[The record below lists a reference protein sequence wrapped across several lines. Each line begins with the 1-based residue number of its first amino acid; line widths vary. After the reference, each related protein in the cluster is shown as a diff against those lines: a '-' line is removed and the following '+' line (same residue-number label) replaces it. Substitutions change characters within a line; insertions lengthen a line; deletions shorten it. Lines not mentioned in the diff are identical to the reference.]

1 MKEKFDVAI
10 IGAGLAGLSCAT
22 ELKRNKIDFHI
33 FESSD
38 QVGGRVRS
46 DFVDGFILDRG
57 FQLYNPS
64 YEEGKKI
71 LDYKNLDLK
80 PFTPGVAIRDEK
92 KLKII
97 TDPFR
102 SKDFRL
108 NFLLKLPG
116 SFRSKIGLISYF
128 LKYLIQSD
136 AQIAISDD
144 ISALEALNKSK
155 INKELLDKLLR
166 PFLQGVFLESNLETS
181 RKFLDVVLK
190 TFLRGTPSIPAQG
203 MQAIPNQLAES
214 IGFENISLNTKVE
227 KISTNSLVVNDRV
240 IEAKKIVVA
249 TDLNTAA
256 IWQLVPQ
263 KTMRGVS
270 TWYFEADKEVESVV
284 NSLPILFVDG
294 QNKGPLTNAVVLS
307 NAAKSYAPKDKVLVS
322 ASAIKPFE
330 EASESE
336 ILHHLEK
343 LFGVSTTNWNLIKKY
358 EIKDALPAM
367 LPPYSLIDS
376 NKLNENLFIA
386 GDHRATSSINGALLS
401 GRNTAIS
408 VKVSLGI

>member
-80 PFTPGVAIRDEK
+80 PFTPGIAIRDEK

-128 LKYLIQSD
+128 LK
-136 AQIAISDD
+136 
-144 ISALEALNKSK
+144 
-155 INKELLDKLLR
+155 
-166 PFLQGVFLESNLETS
+166 
-181 RKFLDVVLK
+181 
-190 TFLRGTPSIPAQG
+190 
-203 MQAIPNQLAES
+203 
-214 IGFENISLNTKVE
+214 
-227 KISTNSLVVNDRV
+227 
-240 IEAKKIVVA
+240 
-249 TDLNTAA
+249 
-256 IWQLVPQ
+256 
-263 KTMRGVS
+263 
-270 TWYFEADKEVESVV
+270 
-284 NSLPILFVDG
+284 
-294 QNKGPLTNAVVLS
+294 
-307 NAAKSYAPKDKVLVS
+307 
-322 ASAIKPFE
+322 
-330 EASESE
+330 
-336 ILHHLEK
+336 
-343 LFGVSTTNWNLIKKY
+343 
-358 EIKDALPAM
+358 
-367 LPPYSLIDS
+367 
-376 NKLNENLFIA
+376 
-386 GDHRATSSINGALLS
+386 
-401 GRNTAIS
+401 
-408 VKVSLGI
+408 